1 MSTPIIVEDG
11 STVSGSNSYI
21 TVSGIGVYATDYGY
35 SDWTDAAITDTMREQ
50 AVFKSMRYLE
60 GLNWNGTKA
69 TQAQSLE
76 FPREDLY
83 DKNGYLVPNDT
94 VPQAVINAQCEIAML
109 CLPESV
115 INLQPNFTKDDFT
128 TEIGIT
134 GATRERW
141 DNIGAIRPVSTAVK
155 DILKGLV
162 RSSVNVPV
170 ERG

>member
-1 MSTPIIVEDG
+1 MTPIIVENG
-11 STVSGSNSYI
+11 TTVSGANSYI

-35 SDWTDAAITDTMREQ
+35 SDWSASSITDTMREQ

-83 DKNGYLVPNDT
+83 DRNGYLVANNT
-94 VPQAVINAQCEIAML
+94 VPQAVINAQCEIAIL
-109 CLPESV
+109 CLPSSV
-115 INLQPNFTKDDFT
+115 IDLQPNFTKDDFT
-128 TEIGIT
+128 TEEGIT

-141 DNIGAIRPVSTAVK
+141 DNIGAIRPISTAVK